1 MSEPLLTENLIPTLS
16 EFRLG
21 RTERLNKSAFTEAA
35 QVIGSPTGLWTAQ
48 LKFENVRVADA
59 RVLIGFLISLRGA
72 SGNFRLFD
80 WSAPNANGAGGTYPV
95 TDISQSA
102 PGLVVI
108 ITTLPGTKLA
118 SVGDYVEIGGEL
130 KALIAD
136 VNADELGKATLL
148 FEPFLRNPITVDTQV
163 SFDKPTGK
171 FRLAPGYKVPRMTSK
186 KLVHAEIAIDC
197 IEAVTI

>member
-1 MSEPLLTENLIPTLS
+1 MSYPLLTENLIPTLS
-16 EFRLG
+16 DFQLG

-48 LKFENVRVADA
+48 VKFENVRMNDA

-72 SGNFRLFD
+72 AGNFRLFD
-80 WSAPNANGAGGTYPV
+80 WSAPSANGAGGTYPV
-95 TDISQSA
+95 TDVSQSA

-108 ITTLPGTKLA
+108 ITSSPSTKLA

-136 VNADELGKATLL
+136 VNTDELGKATLL
-148 FEPFLRNPITVDTQV
+148 FEPFMRNPITVDTQV
-163 SFDKPTGK
+163 NFDKPTGT
-171 FRLAPGYKVPRMTSK
+171 FRLAPGYKVPRLTGK